1 MAYEFITYRVDEQLA
16 YVTINRPERMNALH
30 AEANAEMRDA
40 FERFRADDDA
50 RVAIVT
56 GAGERAFSA
65 GNDLRATAE
74 RGRAGAA
81 APAVPRV
88 PLGGITSDW
97 ECEKPIIAAVNG
109 YALGGGFELALAC
122 DVIIAAD
129 SARFGLPEPT
139 VGLVAGA
146 GGVHRLPRQVPFK
159 IAMGM
164 MLTARQISAAEAAGY
179 GLVNQVVPLAELMAT
194 ARDWARQMLA
204 CSPVSLAITKQS
216 VLAGLTLSVDAA
228 MADDRASGRT
238 AQLQASED
246 SKEGPL
252 AFAEKRKP
260 QWKGR

>member
-1 MAYEFITYRVDEQLA
+1 MAYEFITYRVEDQLA

-40 FERFRADDDA
+40 FERFRGDPDA

-56 GAGERAFSA
+56 GTGERAFSA

-74 RGRAGAA
+74 RNRAGGTDPS
-81 APAVPRV
+81 APRA
-88 PLGGITSDW
+88 PLGGITFDW
-97 ECEKPIIAAVNG
+97 ECDKPIIAAVNG

-122 DVIIAAD
+122 DVIIAAE
-129 SARFGLPEPT
+129 SAQFGLPEPT

-164 MLTARQISAAEAAGY
+164 MLTARRLTAAEAAAY
-179 GLVNQVVPLAELMAT
+179 GLVNQVVPQAELMAT
-194 ARDWARQMLA
+194 AREWAQQMLA

-216 VLAGLTLSVDAA
+216 VLAGLTMTVDEA
-228 MADDRASGRT
+228 MRDDRTSGRT
-238 AQLQASED
+238 ARLYESED

-260 QWKGR
+260 NWKGR